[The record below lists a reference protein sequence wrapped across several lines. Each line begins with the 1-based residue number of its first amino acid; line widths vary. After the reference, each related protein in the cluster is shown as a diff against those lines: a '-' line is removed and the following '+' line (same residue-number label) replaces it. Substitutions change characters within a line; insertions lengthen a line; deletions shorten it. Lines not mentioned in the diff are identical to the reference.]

1 MAAENTPLAAGIM
14 GSLPTHAQTQRPKP
28 YAGMWD
34 LDELEQLPPPPLSRR
49 VLRASGVA
57 AVWALAIL
65 PVATGWQRCAIA
77 TLLHRPCPGCGMTRA
92 ILLLADGRVEE
103 SLRMHALAVPVLLMG
118 VFFMLSTV
126 WTTLAIGTPLTLYRG
141 RLGRV
146 TLAAMAI
153 VYGAAFALWGAR
165 CFGLFGGPVPVY

>member
-14 GSLPTHAQTQRPKP
+14 VSLPTHTHTPKP

-34 LDELEQLPPPPLSRR
+34 LDELEQPPPPLSRR
-49 VLRASGVA
+49 MLRASGVA

-118 VFFMLSTV
+118 VLFMLSTV
-126 WTTLAIGTPLTLYRG
+126 WTTLTIGTPLTLYRG

-146 TLAAMAI
+146 TLAGMVI

-165 CFGLFGGPVPVY
+165 CFGLFGGPVAVY

>member
-1 MAAENTPLAAGIM
+1 MAAENTPLAAGM
-14 GSLPTHAQTQRPKP
+14 MVSAKPQPQRPKL

-34 LDELEQLPPPPLSRR
+34 LDELEQLPRPPRARR
-49 VLRASGVA
+49 MLRAAGVA

-103 SLRMHALAVPVLLMG
+103 SLRMHALAVPMLLMG

-126 WTTLAIGTPLTLYRG
+126 WTTFAIGTPLTLYRG

-146 TLAAMAI
+146 TLAAMVI

-165 CFGLFGGPVPVY
+165 CFGFFGGPVPVY

>member
-1 MAAENTPLAAGIM
+1 MAAENTPLDAGIM
-14 GSLPTHAQTQRPKP
+14 VPLPTQGTKP

-34 LDELEQLPPPPLSRR
+34 LDELAQRPPPPLSRR
-49 VLRASGVA
+49 MLRASGVA
-57 AVWALAIL
+57 AVWATAIL

-118 VFFMLSTV
+118 VLFMLSTV
-126 WTTLAIGTPLTLYRG
+126 WTTITFGTPIMLYKG

-146 TLAAMAI
+146 TLAVMAI
-153 VYGAAFALWGAR
+153 VYGAAFALWVAR
-165 CFGLFGGPVPVY
+165 SFGLFGGPVPVY